1 MDKLK
6 TILTLIAG
14 MLIAFVVL
22 AGIGLIYNFLFY
34 LVLLGI
40 ICFASLIAYRFLRGA
55 NPGQL
60 SAPNPKRELKK
71 VERILDEYKRKQDG

>member
-6 TILTLIAG
+6 TILTLVAII
-14 MLIAFVVL
+14 LIALVVW
-22 AGIGLIYNFLFY
+22 AGIGLIYSVLFY
-34 LVLLGI
+34 VVLLGI

-60 SAPNPKRELKK
+60 SVPDPKRELKK